1 MLAHVCV
8 SLWGSECLILLYLLE
23 LRGGVDGLTNNSNTV
38 TVFHFSIKGVWPVLP
53 IRDYSF
59 GDLRAWSD
67 LHFLLLLLYIVGFSI
82 WA

>member
-38 TVFHFSIKGVWPVLP
+38 TVFHFSIKGV
-53 IRDYSF
+53 
-59 GDLRAWSD
+59 
-67 LHFLLLLLYIVGFSI
+67 
-82 WA
+82 